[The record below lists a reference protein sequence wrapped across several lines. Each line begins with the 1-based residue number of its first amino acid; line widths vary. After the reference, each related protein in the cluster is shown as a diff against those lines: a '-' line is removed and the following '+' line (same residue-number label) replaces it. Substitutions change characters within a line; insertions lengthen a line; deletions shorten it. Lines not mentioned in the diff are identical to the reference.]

1 MPKISFFLTIYIT
14 ERMNR
19 GTGVQKAN
27 NERKQQ
33 KKGQKQKKLKMH
45 NFHHK
50 VHFTKE
56 TKIWR

>member
-1 MPKISFFLTIYIT
+1 
-14 ERMNR
+14 MNR

-50 VHFTKE
+50 VNFTKE
-56 TKIWR
+56 TKIGR